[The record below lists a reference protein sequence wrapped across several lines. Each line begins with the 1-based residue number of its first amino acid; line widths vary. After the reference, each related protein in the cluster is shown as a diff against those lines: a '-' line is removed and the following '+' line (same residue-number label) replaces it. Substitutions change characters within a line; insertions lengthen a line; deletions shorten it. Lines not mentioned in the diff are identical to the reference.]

1 MEQTFADAVSAARR
15 ELAAE
20 IVSFPDGILQGHQS
34 RSHFYS
40 EARVFNAESG
50 RLQRCGSA
58 PASRHVIV
66 RSRVL
71 GTVLGT
77 VRITLP
83 TEERGLTGFPM
94 QRAYERS
101 RLAPLP
107 LTSTGEIS
115 RFTVT
120 RNRTGISPAAGALL
134 RLCLFRG
141 LVEVSAE
148 LGLTHWYTIM
158 DGTLLSLLRATG
170 IHFVPVDP
178 IGHYHGTSHLAVCR
192 IDNMLDRMKLEQ
204 RCLWEY
210 ITSNGAAEAKS
221 QTAHRTLH

>member
-1 MEQTFADAVSAARR
+1 MKETFSDAVSAARK

-20 IVSFPDGILQGHQS
+20 IVSIPDQITQGQQS

-40 EARVFNAESG
+40 EARVFTAESG
-50 RLQRCGSA
+50 RLQRCSSA

-77 VRITLP
+77 VRIMLP
-83 TEERGLTGFPM
+83 TEERGLTCFPM
-94 QRAYERS
+94 QRAWEWRF
-101 RLAPLP
+101 APLP

-115 RFTVT
+115 RFTLT

-158 DGTLLSLLRATG
+158 DGTLLRLLRATG

-178 IGHYHGTSHLAVCR
+178 IGHYHGTSQPAVCR
-192 IDNMLDRMKLEQ
+192 IDNMLGRMKLEQ
-204 RCLWEY
+204 RCVWEY
-210 ITSNGAAEAKS
+210 ITCGSAAEAKPR
-221 QTAHRTLH
+221 TAHRTLH